1 MRSLEAKLDLN
12 QVSMFVRVVDRGGFA
27 AVGRELGVP
36 TSTVSRAVAR
46 LEETL
51 STPLLTRTTR
61 NLRPTA
67 EGRAFYQEAA
77 PALASLARAA
87 RGIEPADRAPRGKLR
102 VTAPNDIGATFLA
115 DVVVEFTARHPHVQV
130 ETVLT
135 TRTLDLVAEGI
146 DVALRAAP
154 KLADSSL
161 IAKKLGSLQDGLYAS
176 PDYLRARGAPAT
188 LAALAEH
195 SLVLFRAEDGRVR
208 WTFDGPDGEE
218 SIELGARIGADDFNF
233 VRAMLLGG
241 AGIGLLP
248 QVVAAPDVDAGR
260 LVRLLPNH
268 ARRTGNF
275 YVVHPAARTVP
286 AKIVAFREMVV
297 EAFARR
303 GCETGTRATGKKS

>member
-1 MRSLEAKLDLN
+1 MPRCRLARTSAEARGAAGLCSAAMRSLEAKLDLN

-176 PDYLRARGAPAT
+176 PD
-188 LAALAEH
+188 
-195 SLVLFRAEDGRVR
+195 
-208 WTFDGPDGEE
+208 
-218 SIELGARIGADDFNF
+218 FNF